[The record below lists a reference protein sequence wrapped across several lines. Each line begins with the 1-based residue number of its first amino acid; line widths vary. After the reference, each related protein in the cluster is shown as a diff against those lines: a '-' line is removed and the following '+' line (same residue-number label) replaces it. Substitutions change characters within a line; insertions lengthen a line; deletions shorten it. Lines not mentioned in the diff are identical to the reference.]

1 MSRRSGEYHLI
12 TMKQVVALSLGL
24 ALAGTAWAQ
33 HGAMSGHASG
43 PAMHSGGFSSGRT
56 FSPPSQSLSNG
67 ARSFTPRPGLSDS
80 QQRFSTGGATGPAPF
95 GATQPPNSYRGSH
108 WNGGYRPYYSRGVYL
123 VPGWLNSGFYGYG
136 YSGDYSGDQE
146 AVAAP
151 DPGGMQ
157 APGNEQMPPGPGY
170 DQQGYAPMPPRPEYQ
185 PQPSSSSEPPAQPEV
200 TLLFKDGRPPQQ
212 VQNYALTQTTLYVF
226 DGAKRREIPLEQLDL
241 EGTEKTNRDA
251 GIDFQVPTEGQ

>member
-1 MSRRSGEYHLI
+1 
-12 TMKQVVALSLGL
+12 
-24 ALAGTAWAQ
+24 
-33 HGAMSGHASG
+33 
-43 PAMHSGGFSSGRT
+43 
-56 FSPPSQSLSNG
+56 
-67 ARSFTPRPGLSDS
+67 
-80 QQRFSTGGATGPAPF
+80 
-95 GATQPPNSYRGSH
+95 
-108 WNGGYRPYYSRGVYL
+108 
-123 VPGWLNSGFYGYG
+123 
-136 YSGDYSGDQE
+136 
-146 AVAAP
+146 
-151 DPGGMQ
+151 
-157 APGNEQMPPGPGY
+157 MPPGPGY